1 MKTTADFLDALRVK
15 LDLPSDGR
23 LAAFLGIHRQ
33 YLSRYR
39 RNVITFDDE
48 MAMKVADLLDTDPAY
63 VVACMHAQ
71 RAKTVKEQKL
81 WERIATLSAGITV
94 CLVLSAALPVQNA
107 DKTAISM
114 VSSIGEEG
122 ALYIMSN
129 LPAYLLITTV
139 LLFSLALRRRPR
151 VIRP

>member
-23 LAAFLGIHRQ
+23 LAVYLGIHRQ

-48 MAMKVADLLDTDPAY
+48 MAMKVADLLDADPAY

-71 RAKTVKEQKL
+71 RAKSLKEQKL
-81 WERIATLSAGITV
+81 WERIASMSAGITV
-94 CLVLSAALPVQNA
+94 CLVFAAALPLF
-107 DKTAISM
+107 DSG
-114 VSSIGEEG
+114 S
-122 ALYIMSN
+122 LYIMSN
-129 LPAYLLITTV
+129 VLAYGICTALCLLLLLASPIPAN
-139 LLFSLALRRRPR
+139 RRPS
-151 VIRP
+151 